1 MQKQYFQLDLVHSIT
16 LNYETKTSYKWYAE
30 VPARPRIFLGIPFGM
45 TKAIPAGWSEYDEP
59 NRTTPSSYFD
69 GYDWYRVD
77 EVNKKVFNKA
87 RVDIRFSYKEGIG
100 VQFDS
105 NEEAE
110 KYVNEL
116 VESSNK
122 KFTVIINK

>member
-16 LNYETKTSYKWYAE
+16 LTYEKESSYKWYAE
-30 VPARPRIFLGIPFGM
+30 VPARPRTFLGIPFGM
-45 TKAIPAGWSEYDEP
+45 TEAIPAGWSDYEEGWWP
-59 NRTTPSSYFD
+59 KPSSYFD
-69 GYDWYRVD
+69 DYNWYRVD

-87 RVDIRFSYKEGIG
+87 HVDIRFSYKEGIG
-100 VQFDS
+100 VRFDS

-122 KFTVIINK
+122 KFTVVINK